1 MESACKF
8 IDDQGYT
15 CPVYFD
21 TAIDAA
27 AKYGVN
33 AVPVSYFIDAE
44 GYFVAWAQGA
54 LPEDMLQQ
62 GVAMLLGG
70 IRKIHEGGE

>member
-1 MESACKF
+1 MLFRS
-8 IDDQGYT
+8 
-15 CPVYFD
+15 
-21 TAIDAA
+21 DAA

-54 LPEDMLQQ
+54 LTEDMLRQ
-62 GVAMLLGG
+62 GVDMILG
-70 IRKIHEGGE
+70 